1 MQKHAEYM
9 TAWIDTGIHDFLS
22 VMEQPPSG
30 MAYALI
36 TCLDSNFDVKSA
48 VGASTHLDSVRG
60 RATFVGKALL
70 LRTTELLDAE
80 RLGRMFFGFDEVWFF
95 ARPVTHPKPS
105 GLVIVGPHRV
115 SGELL
120 TRHRRWLDTTGCTLG
135 LGDGT
140 GMNLCFRVRDPRRS
154 IAAVREEPDN
164 TVTLCLR

>member
-1 MQKHAEYM
+1 M

-22 VMEQPPSG
+22 VMGQPPSS

-48 VGASTHLDSVRG
+48 VGSGTHLDNVRA
-60 RATFVGKALL
+60 RARFVGKALL

-95 ARPVTHPKPS
+95 AKPVTHTKPS
-105 GLVIVGPHRV
+105 GLVIVGPNRMT
-115 SGELL
+115 GELL
-120 TRHRRWLDTTGCTLG
+120 SRHRHWLDATGCILG

-140 GMNLCFRVRDPRRS
+140 GMNLCYRVRGARRS

-164 TVTLCLR
+164 TVMLCLR